1 VREQLPSRHQRSER
15 RLQLAVNDEQEAVSK
30 ADGVAKLGENLREPR
45 VCAGAFV
52 KQIFIGLVRSRPGSL
67 RRAVRPVPRTL
78 HHRSGIGLG
87 AAGDVLERH
96 VGLLALYLK
105 ADVSPQSSDRYLV
118 VVVG

>member
-30 ADGVAKLGENLREPR
+30 ADGVAKLGENLRGR
-45 VCAGAFV
+45 VREADLHR
-52 KQIFIGLVRSRPGSL
+52 LVRSRPGSL